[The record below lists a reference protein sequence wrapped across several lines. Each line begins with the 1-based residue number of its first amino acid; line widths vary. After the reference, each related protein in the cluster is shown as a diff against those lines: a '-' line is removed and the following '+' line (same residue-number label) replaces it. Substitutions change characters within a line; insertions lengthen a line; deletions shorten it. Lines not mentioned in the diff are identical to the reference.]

1 MLTSDQIRAARALL
15 RWSARKLGQKS
26 GVHVTTVQ
34 RMERGSGLV
43 GGTVL
48 TLAKIQSALEDA
60 GVAFT
65 EQNGGP
71 GVCLNKPRRT
81 RDRR

>member
-15 RWSARKLGQKS
+15 RWPARQLAQRA

-34 RMERGSGLV
+34 RMECGNGPV
-43 GGTVL
+43 GGTVQ
-48 TLAKIQSALEDA
+48 TLVKIQNALEQA

-65 EQNGGP
+65 TQNGP
-71 GVCLNKPRRT
+71 GVRLKKRRRA